1 MGANETQAEWRAKH
15 PLDLNTMLN
24 QEDAKAFA
32 KTGYA
37 GADQLLGAARRTD
50 PKTKNADLN
59 TWYNANGV
67 VDQGL
72 IDAFNAWNKKRTDTK
87 QATDD
92 YLKLKQETPGRSAT
106 ILTDP
111 SKTILGMPKSV
122 L

>member
-37 GADQLLGAARRTD
+37 NADQLVGAARRID

-72 IDAFNAWNKKRTDTK
+72 IDAFNAWNKKRTDTN
-87 QATDD
+87 QATDA